1 MSPLLSLSGV
11 TKRFPGVIAN
21 DDVGF
26 SVKAGAIHALLG
38 ENGAGKSTL
47 VKMIYG
53 VQQPD
58 EGVIRLNGMPFAP
71 RSPGEARA
79 AGVGLVFQHFSLFD
93 ALTVAENVA
102 LGLPAA
108 QAGRDLPDRIRKVS
122 AAYGL
127 PLEPGRIV
135 GELSVGARQRVEIV
149 RCLLQSPKLLIMDE
163 PTSVLTPQEVE
174 ILFRTLRQLRDE
186 GVSILYISHKLEE
199 IRALCSAA
207 TILRHGKVVGACD
220 PRSESAKSLAEMMIG
235 AELAAPKPRDLTP
248 GEVRLSVRG
257 LSAPGEG
264 AFGVSLKDISFDLRA
279 GEILGVA
286 GVAGNGQD
294 ELIDALSGEI
304 PCDHDAIRLG
314 GAPVGR
320 FGPDKRL
327 RLSAAE
333 RFAEAVVKA
342 FDVRTAGVDHAAR
355 SLSGGN
361 LQKFVMGREIMQ
373 DPGVLIVAQ
382 PTWGV
387 DAGAAGAIREALRDM
402 AAKGTAVMVISQDLD
417 ELMELSTTLS
427 VISGGAMSAPRP
439 ASDMDVETIGLMMG
453 GADAAEIPHA

>member
-1 MSPLLSLSGV
+1 
-11 TKRFPGVIAN
+11 
-21 DDVGF
+21 
-26 SVKAGAIHALLG
+26 
-38 ENGAGKSTL
+38 
-47 VKMIYG
+47 
-53 VQQPD
+53 
-58 EGVIRLNGMPFAP
+58 
-71 RSPGEARA
+71 
-79 AGVGLVFQHFSLFD
+79 
-93 ALTVAENVA
+93 
-102 LGLPAA
+102 
-108 QAGRDLPDRIRKVS
+108 
-122 AAYGL
+122 
-127 PLEPGRIV
+127 
-135 GELSVGARQRVEIV
+135 
-149 RCLLQSPKLLIMDE
+149 
-163 PTSVLTPQEVE
+163 
-174 ILFRTLRQLRDE
+174 
-186 GVSILYISHKLEE
+186 
-199 IRALCSAA
+199 
-207 TILRHGKVVGACD
+207 VVGACD

-320 FGPDKRL
+320 FGPDKRRRLGLCAAPEERLGHAAVPDMSLTENALLTARARARLTGGGVL

-333 RFAEAVVKA
+333 RFAKAVVKA